1 MIKLLFII
9 SLLAIY
15 LWCCQTDKG
24 RKLYFLTAIVLSFI
38 RVLKVPVLGDIMPA
52 MPMFG
57 IMLVTETYKSLSALK
72 GWYLYLLAVIVS
84 FLIGLLSTD
93 ILRAFSWIGPVW
105 DVMAIA
111 TLTPLY
117 IKTYEDLQ
125 RFTRCILTVSFI
137 YSFTTIL
144 AFWGFYDGVVLLS
157 TTDSDIINQSRIYGI
172 SYSNLTQTLSV
183 ITICLLPRANIN
195 KKVVYLLIVIFS
207 YAAFVTLKRMSFIAI
222 ILSLLYFVYVEYK
235 ERQYKS
241 VLIIAVLAILA
252 SGSDLLM
259 FILDRFDIFSNTT
272 AMTITDHSSQTRV
285 DRINFAMDS
294 FIRSPLWGNGAG
306 YAIYIHNGLMEI
318 LANCGLLGIV
328 FIVAQ
333 YLKPLRGIFSRNP
346 WSMCTL
352 IFLITGFSLEAAI
365 SRPELMCFLGF
376 FIGGYTVSENLH
388 IDYTKQ
394 DEQQIKCDYS
404 DI

>member
-1 MIKLLFII
+1 
-9 SLLAIY
+9 
-15 LWCCQTDKG
+15 
-24 RKLYFLTAIVLSFI
+24 
-38 RVLKVPVLGDIMPA
+38 
-52 MPMFG
+52 MFG

-117 IKTYEDLQ
+117 IKRYEDLQ

-294 FIRSPLWGNGAG
+294 FICSPLWGNGAG
-306 YAIYIHNGLMEI
+306 YAIYIQRSYGNLGKLRI
-318 LANCGLLGIV
+318 VGNCIYCRTV
-328 FIVAQ
+328 FKAVEG
-333 YLKPLRGIFSRNP
+333 YFFKE
-346 WSMCTL
+346 
-352 IFLITGFSLEAAI
+352 SLEHVYLDI
-365 SRPELMCFLGF
+365 SYYWLLA
-376 FIGGYTVSENLH
+376 
-388 IDYTKQ
+388 
-394 DEQQIKCDYS
+394 
-404 DI
+404 